1 MEMNLVDDLE
11 LLDDYDD
18 LEFHGFGVAAT
29 ADTSRQ
35 VLRISDF
42 QALQ

>member
-1 MEMNLVDDLE
+1 LDYFR
-11 LLDDYDD
+11 LDDYDD
-18 LEFHGFGVAAT
+18 LEFHVFGVAT

-42 QALQ
+42 QAP

>member
-18 LEFHGFGVAAT
+18 LEFHGFGVAAA

-35 VLRISDF
+35 VLQISDF

>member
-18 LEFHGFGVAAT
+18 LEFHGFGVVAVAE
-29 ADTSRQ
+29 TSRQ

-42 QALQ
+42 QAPQ

>member
-18 LEFHGFGVAAT
+18 LEFHGFGVAAAA
-29 ADTSRQ
+29 ADTSR
-35 VLRISDF
+35 
-42 QALQ
+42 

>member
-1 MEMNLVDDLE
+1 LDYFR
-11 LLDDYDD
+11 LDDYDD
-18 LEFHGFGVAAT
+18 LEFHGFGVAAAA

-42 QALQ
+42 QAP